1 MSKNLLRS
9 ALTVTALGI
18 VTRGLSFLF
27 RIYLSRKIGAEN
39 LGVYQI
45 ALSVFFLFA
54 TLSSG
59 LPLTLSRKTAQLQA
73 LNRSNEYKSYMSATL
88 ILGVGISFAIT
99 LLLYAFAPH
108 LDFLFSDDRCKGL
121 FLLLIPSCI
130 STSIYGIVR
139 GWFWG
144 NRKYEVFAFT
154 EFFECVVRI
163 LLGVLFVSG
172 IIDGLGGAK
181 GTAISF
187 TISDYFCTGLIAL
200 LFFVFGGRLAKP
212 REYGKI
218 VKTALP
224 LTAVRLYNS
233 LINSLIAIIVPSIL
247 ISIGLSKGEAMGEYG
262 RMMGM
267 ALPLVLTP
275 TMLTGALNTVLVPEI
290 ASLNAKGDKEN
301 LVKKIKGSLS
311 ICVFCALAFTV
322 IFIPLGEKIGTFF
335 YDDPTSGRYVSVAS
349 TMIVSVVL
357 SGVTSTIMDSLGLE
371 VKTMKNFII
380 SSLFLVG
387 SLVIASRFIGV
398 YAIIVSYLISYG
410 VTTILNL
417 KAIKKALKINY
428 KGLFSSSII
437 QSIISII
444 ATFGVS
450 FVTRLTNSL
459 PLILNIVIPSIFGV
473 AFFVIANIALGEID
487 LSGFVSKNK
496 KSVKKPT

>member
-1 MSKNLLRS
+1 MTKNLLRS
-9 ALTVTALGI
+9 ALTVTALGV

-59 LPLTLSRKTAQLQA
+59 LPLTLSRKTAELNA

-88 ILGVGISFAIT
+88 ILGLAISTTIT
-99 LLLYAFAPH
+99 FVLYVCAPN
-108 LDFLFSDDRCKGL
+108 LDFLFSDSRCKGL
-121 FLLLIPSCI
+121 FLFLIPSCI

-144 NRKYEVFAFT
+144 KRKYEVFAFT

-172 IIDGLGGAK
+172 IIDGLDGAS

-187 TISDYFCTGLIAL
+187 TISDYLCTTLIVL
-200 LFFVFGGRLAKP
+200 LFFIFKGRLTKP
-212 REYGKI
+212 RGYQSI
-218 VKTALP
+218 IKTALP

-233 LINSLIAIIVPSIL
+233 LINSLVAIIVPTIL
-247 ISIGLSKGEAMGEYG
+247 ISIGLTQSDAMSEYG

-290 ASLNAKGDKEN
+290 ATLNAKGDKQN

-311 ICVFCALAFTV
+311 LSTFCALIFTIV
-322 IFIPLGEKIGTFF
+322 FIPLGEQIGLFF
-335 YDDPTSGRYVSVAS
+335 YNDATSGSYVSVAS
-349 TMIVSVVL
+349 SIIVNVVL
-357 SGVTSTIMDSLGLE
+357 SGVSSTIMDSLGLE

-380 SSLFLVG
+380 SSIFLVI
-387 SLVIASRFIGV
+387 SLVVFCRFIGV
-398 YAIIVSYLISYG
+398 YAIIVSYGISYG
-410 VTTILNL
+410 ITTLLNL
-417 KAIKKALKINY
+417 RVIKKALDINY
-428 KGLFSSSII
+428 KGFLKSSVVL
-437 QSIISII
+437 SIISGV
-444 ATFGVS
+444 ATFGVG
-450 FVTRLTNSL
+450 FVARLTDYL
-459 PLILNIVIPSIFGV
+459 PLVLNIAIPSLFGV
-473 AFFVIANIALGEID
+473 AFFVIASMALGEID
-487 LSGFVSKNK
+487 LSGFISKNK

>member
-1 MSKNLLRS
+1 MSKSLLHS
-9 ALTVTALGI
+9 ALTVTALSV

-59 LPLTLSRKTAQLQA
+59 FPLALSRKTAQLQA
-73 LNRSNEYKSYMSATL
+73 LNRPKDYKSYMSATL
-88 ILGVGISFAIT
+88 ILGVGISLTIT
-99 LLLYAFAPH
+99 LVLYTFAPH

-163 LLGVLFVSG
+163 MLGVLFVSG

-187 TISDYFCTGLIAL
+187 TISDFFCTGLIVL

-212 REYGKI
+212 RGWTKI
-218 VKTALP
+218 AKTALP
-224 LTAVRLYNS
+224 LTTVRLYNS

-247 ISIGLSKGEAMGEYG
+247 ISIGLSQGDAMSEYG

-290 ASLNAKGDKEN
+290 AALNAKGDKEN
-301 LVKKIKGSLS
+301 LVRKIKGSLS
-311 ICVFCALAFTV
+311 LSTFCALIFT
-322 IFIPLGEKIGTFF
+322 IAFIPLGKQIGLFF
-335 YDDPTSGRYVSVAS
+335 YGDATSGKYV
-349 TMIVSVVL
+349 
-357 SGVTSTIMDSLGLE
+357 
-371 VKTMKNFII
+371 K
-380 SSLFLVG
+380 VG
-387 SLVIASRFIGV
+387 S
-398 YAIIVSYLISYG
+398 
-410 VTTILNL
+410 
-417 KAIKKALKINY
+417 
-428 KGLFSSSII
+428 
-437 QSIISII
+437 
-444 ATFGVS
+444 
-450 FVTRLTNSL
+450 
-459 PLILNIVIPSIFGV
+459 
-473 AFFVIANIALGEID
+473 
-487 LSGFVSKNK
+487 
-496 KSVKKPT
+496 